1 MLLISE
7 RLSILISAPT
17 LSYPCLLYTS
27 SHGRLVSEEL
37 LGDLIG
43 TYTVLGID
51 EIEGDRYAEKF
62 EVYQLK
68 YADKLSLIHI

>member
-1 MLLISE
+1 MADESGIVWPWE
-7 RLSILISAPT
+7 YQT
-17 LSYPCLLYTS
+17 VFEKYTEVTIDGIVYR

-51 EIEGDRYAEKF
+51 ETVGYIEEFVRKK
-62 EVYQLK
+62 LK
-68 YADKLSLIHI
+68 LYE